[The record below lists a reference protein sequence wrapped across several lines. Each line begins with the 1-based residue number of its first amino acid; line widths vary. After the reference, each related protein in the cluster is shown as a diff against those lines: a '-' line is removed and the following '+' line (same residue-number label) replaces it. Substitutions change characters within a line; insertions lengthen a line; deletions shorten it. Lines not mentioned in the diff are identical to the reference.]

1 MTVNPRLSSDPVILS
16 IIRRVWPQIT
26 AQSIVDVQPMSFSA
40 IISAIILDEE
50 LLAMTNT
57 MYRYFLRLNNRKS
70 KQTIVNFTKA
80 DYPVVWLD
88 YKQQKNRKE
97 ILNWCRSVFL
107 PGSWATMSLHLATK
121 INLRCLN

>member
-1 MTVNPRLSSDPVILS
+1 MTVNPRLSFDPVILS
-16 IIRRVWPQIT
+16 IIRRVWPQII
-26 AQSIVDVQPMSFSA
+26 AQSIVGVQPMSFSA
-40 IISAIILDEE
+40 IIT
-50 LLAMTNT
+50 MTNT

-107 PGSWATMSLHLATK
+107 PGSWATNRHDVIAFSNENQFTLFKLTWD
-121 INLRCLN
+121 L